1 MRKVKVYRCPI
12 CNKPYKTLTGWVG
25 HMNLEHPEHR
35 PTGFSD
41 TRYFYFCLT
50 GKTEGKCVT
59 CGKPTEWN
67 ESTQKYNR
75 FCNNPQCKVK
85 YKEVFNQRMIKKYGK
100 VSLCDDPEQQRKM
113 LKARHISGQYQFKD
127 GGKVD
132 YVGSYEKDFLKMMDM
147 FLRFKSSDIMAPS
160 PHTYSYQYEGETH
173 FYIPD
178 FFIPDLNLEVEIKD
192 ETTTHPKFL
201 AVDKVKEKLKDE
213 VLASIKAINYIKV
226 TDKKYDKFFDLLNS
240 LKDGIEDKDVVADQ
254 KTKNDLAMESTRRFY
269 KDHPTYQ
276 SAMEAMYGKNWVTEA
291 YSGQAYLPS
300 ILDKIT
306 ATGKNDIPYDV
317 EAHLKLATADPN
329 ANRTQS
335 QKEKDRD
342 TILTMIHEFGTLSD
356 TKAKR
361 KKAKEIYDFVMN
373 YNVNINLRSYPDIVA
388 HIEAPPITVNELVL
402 GKKKLT
408 FNGLALE
415 SSEKFPNWMKEYP
428 VHESS
433 ITGKG
438 LKPVY
443 VICMHTGTPLAT
455 IIQKFTKDEFS
466 HAAISFNPD
475 FSPFYSF
482 GNRQKEGTGGAGFTI
497 DNIKDRFYQERNIHW
512 AAYVVFVDNDS
523 YNLMKEK
530 IQYFVRREYVF
541 RYNLTGLLNIAVN
554 LPSENSTKF
563 FCSGFV
569 ADILQVGG
577 KNNDRSYTLYKPQDL
592 ADLYAAYE
600 VGRGE
605 SFRELDKMSIIR
617 NTDKMKRKYIQEQKK
632 NM

>member
-35 PTGFSD
+35 LAGFSD
-41 TRYFYFCLT
+41 SQYFYFCLT

-67 ESTQKYNR
+67 EATQKYNR

-178 FFIPDLNLEVEIKD
+178 FFIPDLNLEIEIKD

-213 VLASIKAINYIKV
+213 VLASIKDIKYIKI
-226 TDKKYDKFFDLLNS
+226 TDKKYDSFFNLLAS
-240 LKDGIEDKDVVADQ
+240 LKEGIEDKDIEN
-254 KTKNDLAMESTRRFY
+254 TPESRNDLAMEATMRFY
-269 KDHPTYQ
+269 KEHPTFQ
-276 SAMEAMYGKNWVTEA
+276 KAMEATYGKNWMMEA

-300 ILDKIT
+300 IMDKIDQSN
-306 ATGKNDIPYDV
+306 GDSVPYDV
-317 EAHLKLATADPN
+317 EAHMKLATADPK

-342 TILTMIHEFGTLSD
+342 TALTMIHEFGTLSD

-361 KKAKEIYDFVMN
+361 KKAKEIYEFVMN
-373 YNVNINLRSYPDIVA
+373 HNVNINLRSYPDIVA
-388 HIEAPPITVNELVL
+388 HVEAPPITVNELVL

-408 FNGLALE
+408 FNGLTLE
-415 SSEKFPNWMKEYP
+415 STERFPNWMKMHP
-428 VHESS
+428 IQESS
-433 ITGKG
+433 VTGKG

-443 VICMHTGTPLAT
+443 VVCMHIGGTPLSNMVRM
-455 IIQKFTKDEFS
+455 FTGNEFT

-475 FSPFYSF
+475 FSPLYSF
-482 GNRQKEGTGGAGFTI
+482 GKKQTTEGPTGFTVDDI
-497 DNIKDRFYQERNIHW
+497 HVPFYWDRNIHW
-512 AAYVVFVDNDS
+512 AAFVVFVDDDS

-530 IQYFVRREYVF
+530 IQWFVRRSSVF
-541 RYNLTGLLNIAVN
+541 RFNFAGILKIAAN
-554 LPSENSTKF
+554 LPSENRLKY
-563 FCSGFV
+563 FCSSFV
-569 ADILQVGG
+569 SDILQVGG
-577 KNNDRSYTLYKPQDL
+577 LNVEKSYTLYSPQDL
-592 ADLYAAYE
+592 ANLYAAYE

-605 SFRELDKMSIIR
+605 SFRELNRITIIR
-617 NTDKMKRKYIQEQKK
+617 NTDKMRRKYIQDHQNK
-632 NM
+632 

>member
-35 PTGFSD
+35 PAGFSD
-41 TRYFYFCLT
+41 SQYFYFCLT

-67 ESTQKYNR
+67 EATQKYNR

-178 FFIPDLNLEVEIKD
+178 FFIPDLNLEIEIKD

-213 VLASIKAINYIKV
+213 VLASIKDIKYIKI
-226 TDKKYDKFFDLLNS
+226 TDKKYDSFFNLLAS
-240 LKDGIEDKDVVADQ
+240 LKEGIEDKDIAN
-254 KTKNDLAMESTRRFY
+254 TPESRNDLAMEATMRFY
-269 KDHPTYQ
+269 KEHPTFQ
-276 SAMEAMYGKNWVTEA
+276 GAMEATYGKNWMMEA

-300 ILDKIT
+300 IMDKIDQSE
-306 ATGKNDIPYDV
+306 GDSVPYDV
-317 EAHLKLATADPN
+317 EAHLKLATADPK

-342 TILTMIHEFGTLSD
+342 TALTMIHEFGTLSD

-361 KKAKEIYDFVMN
+361 KKAKEIYEFVMN
-373 YNVNINLRSYPDIVA
+373 HNVNINLRSYPDIVA
-388 HIEAPPITVNELVL
+388 HVEAPPITVNELIL

-408 FNGLALE
+408 FNGLTLE
-415 SSEKFPNWMKEYP
+415 STERFPNWMKMHP
-428 VHESS
+428 IQESS
-433 ITGKG
+433 VTGKG

-443 VICMHTGTPLAT
+443 VVCMHTGGTPLSNMV
-455 IIQKFTKDEFS
+455 KMFTGNEFT

-475 FSPFYSF
+475 FSPLYSF
-482 GNRQKEGTGGAGFTI
+482 GKKQTTEGPTGFTVDDI
-497 DNIKDRFYQERNIHW
+497 HVPFYWDRNIHW
-512 AAYVVFVDNDS
+512 AAFVVFVDDDS

-530 IQYFVRREYVF
+530 IQWFVRRSSVF
-541 RYNLTGLLNIAVN
+541 RFNFAGIVKIAVN
-554 LPSENSTKF
+554 LPSENRLKY
-563 FCSGFV
+563 FCSSFV
-569 ADILQVGG
+569 SDILQVGG
-577 KNNDRSYTLYKPQDL
+577 LNVEKSYTLYSPQDL
-592 ADLYAAYE
+592 ANLYAAYE

-605 SFRELDKMSIIR
+605 SFRELNKMTIIR
-617 NTDKMKRKYIQEQKK
+617 NTDKMRRKYIQDHQNK
-632 NM
+632 

>member
-41 TRYFYFCLT
+41 SQYFYFCLT

-67 ESTQKYNR
+67 EATQKYNR

-178 FFIPDLNLEVEIKD
+178 FFIPDLNLEIEIKD

-213 VLASIKAINYIKV
+213 VLASIKDIKYIKI
-226 TDKKYDKFFDLLNS
+226 TDKKYDSFFNLLAS
-240 LKDGIEDKDVVADQ
+240 LKEGIEDKDLAN
-254 KTKNDLAMESTRRFY
+254 TPESRNDLAMEATMRFY
-269 KDHPTYQ
+269 KEHPTFQ
-276 SAMEAMYGKNWVTEA
+276 EAMEATYGKNWIMEA

-300 ILDKIT
+300 IMDKIDQSN
-306 ATGKNDIPYDV
+306 GDSVPYDV
-317 EAHLKLATADPN
+317 EAHLKLATADPK

-342 TILTMIHEFGTLSD
+342 TALTMIHEFGTLSD

-373 YNVNINLRSYPDIVA
+373 HNVNINLRSYPDIVA
-388 HIEAPPITVNELVL
+388 HVEAPPITVNELVL

-408 FNGLALE
+408 FNGLTLE
-415 SSEKFPNWMKEYP
+415 STERFPNWMKMHP
-428 VHESS
+428 IQESS
-433 ITGKG
+433 VTGKG

-443 VICMHTGTPLAT
+443 VVCMHTGGTPLSNMV
-455 IIQKFTKDEFS
+455 KMFTGNEFT

-475 FSPFYSF
+475 FSPLYSF
-482 GNRQKEGTGGAGFTI
+482 GKKQTDEGPTGFTVDDI
-497 DNIKDRFYQERNIHW
+497 HVPFYWDRNIHW
-512 AAYVVFVDNDS
+512 AAFVVFVDDDS

-530 IQYFVRREYVF
+530 IQWFVRRSSVF
-541 RYNLTGLLNIAVN
+541 RFNFAGIIKIAAN
-554 LPSENSTKF
+554 LPSENRLKY
-563 FCSGFV
+563 FCSSFV
-569 ADILQVGG
+569 SDILQVGG
-577 KNNDRSYTLYKPQDL
+577 LNVDKSYTLYSPQDL
-592 ADLYAAYE
+592 ANLYAAYE

-605 SFRELDKMSIIR
+605 SFRELNKMSIIR
-617 NTDKMKRKYIQEQKK
+617 NTDKMRRKYIQDHQTK
-632 NM
+632 

>member
-35 PTGFSD
+35 PAGFSD

-113 LKARHISGQYQFKD
+113 LRARHISGQYQFKD

-201 AVDKVKEKLKDE
+201 AVDKVKEKLKDD
-213 VLASIKAINYIKV
+213 VLASIKEINYIKV

-240 LKDGIEDKDVVADQ
+240 LKDGIEDKDVIADQ
-254 KTKNDLAMESTRRFY
+254 ETKNDLAMESTKRFY
-269 KDHPTYQ
+269 EAHPSYQ
-276 SAMEAMYGKNWVTEA
+276 SAMEATYGKEWVTEA

-306 ATGKNDIPYDV
+306 ATSKNDIPYDV
-317 EAHLKLATADPN
+317 DAHLKLATADPN

-342 TILTMIHEFGTLSD
+342 TTLTMIHEYGILSD

-361 KKAKEIYDFVMN
+361 KKAKE
-373 YNVNINLRSYPDIVA
+373 

-415 SSEKFPNWMKEYP
+415 SSERFPNWMREYP
-428 VHESS
+428 IQESS
-433 ITGKG
+433 VTGKG

-443 VICMHTGTPLAT
+443 VICMHTGGTPLSNMVKA
-455 IIQKFTKDEFS
+455 FTGNEFT

-475 FSPFYSF
+475 FSPLYSF
-482 GNRQKEGTGGAGFTI
+482 GKKQSSEGPTGFTVDDI
-497 DNIKDRFYQERNIHW
+497 HVPFYWERDIHW
-512 AAYVVFVDNDS
+512 AAFVVFVDNDS

-530 IQYFVRREYVF
+530 IQWFVRRSTVF
-541 RYNLTGLLNIAVN
+541 RFNFAGIIKIAMN
-554 LPSENSTKF
+554 LPSEEKLKY
-563 FCSGFV
+563 FCSSFV
-569 ADILQVGG
+569 SDILQVGG
-577 KNNDRSYTLYKPQDL
+577 KNNDRSYSLYSPQNL

-605 SFRELDKMSIIR
+605 SFRELDKISIIR
-617 NTDKMKRKYIQEQKK
+617 NTDKMKRKYLQEQKK
-632 NM
+632 TV

>member
-1 MRKVKVYRCPI
+1 
-12 CNKPYKTLTGWVG
+12 
-25 HMNLEHPEHR
+25 
-35 PTGFSD
+35 
-41 TRYFYFCLT
+41 
-50 GKTEGKCVT
+50 
-59 CGKPTEWN
+59 
-67 ESTQKYNR
+67 
-75 FCNNPQCKVK
+75 
-85 YKEVFNQRMIKKYGK
+85 MIKKYGK

-113 LKARHISGQYQFKD
+113 LRARHISGQYQFKD

-201 AVDKVKEKLKDE
+201 AVDKVKEKLKDD
-213 VLASIKAINYIKV
+213 VLASIKEINYIKV

-276 SAMEAMYGKNWVTEA
+276 SAMEAMYGKDWVTEA

-317 EAHLKLATADPN
+317 EAHLKLATADPK
-329 ANRTQS
+329 ANKTQS

-342 TILTMIHEFGTLSD
+342 IVLTMIHEFGTLSD

-373 YNVNINLRSYPDIVA
+373 HNVNINLRSYPDIVA
-388 HIEAPPITVNELVL
+388 HVEAPPITVNELVL

-428 VHESS
+428 VYESS

-443 VICMHTGTPLAT
+443 VICMHTGGTPLSNMVKA
-455 IIQKFTKDEFS
+455 FTGNEFT
-466 HAAISFNPD
+466 HAALSFNSD
-475 FSPFYSF
+475 FSPLYSF
-482 GNRQKEGTGGAGFTI
+482 GKKQSSEGPTGFTVDDI
-497 DNIKDRFYQERNIHW
+497 HVPFYWDRDIHW
-512 AAYVVFVDNDS
+512 AAFVVFVDNDS

-530 IQYFVRREYVF
+530 IQWFVRRSTVF
-541 RYNLTGLLNIAVN
+541 RFNFAGIIKIAMN
-554 LPSENSTKF
+554 LPSEEKLKY
-563 FCSGFV
+563 FCSSFV
-569 ADILQVGG
+569 SDILQVGG
-577 KNNDRSYTLYKPQDL
+577 KNIDRSYSLYSPQNL

-605 SFRELDKMSIIR
+605 SFRELDKISIIR
-617 NTDKMKRKYIQEQKK
+617 NTDKMKRKYLQEQKK
-632 NM
+632 TV

>member
-35 PTGFSD
+35 PAGFSD
-41 TRYFYFCLT
+41 SQYFYFCLT

-67 ESTQKYNR
+67 EATQKYNR

-178 FFIPDLNLEVEIKD
+178 FFIPDLNLEIEIKD
-192 ETTTHPKFL
+192 EMTTHPKFL

-213 VLASIKAINYIKV
+213 VLASIKDIKYIKI
-226 TDKKYDKFFDLLNS
+226 TDKKYDSFFNLLAS
-240 LKDGIEDKDVVADQ
+240 LKEGIEDKDIANSPESR
-254 KTKNDLAMESTRRFY
+254 NDLAMEATMRFY
-269 KDHPTYQ
+269 KEHPTFQ
-276 SAMEAMYGKNWVTEA
+276 EAMETTYGKNWMMEA

-300 ILDKIT
+300 IMDKIDQSN
-306 ATGKNDIPYDV
+306 GDSVPYDV
-317 EAHLKLATADPN
+317 EAHLKLATADPK

-342 TILTMIHEFGTLSD
+342 TALTMIHEFGTLSD

-361 KKAKEIYDFVMN
+361 KKAKEIYEFVMN
-373 YNVNINLRSYPDIVA
+373 HNVNINLRSYPDIIA
-388 HIEAPPITVNELVL
+388 HVEAPPITVNELVL

-408 FNGLALE
+408 FTGLTLE
-415 SSEKFPNWMKEYP
+415 STERFPNWMKMHP
-428 VHESS
+428 IQESS
-433 ITGKG
+433 VTGKG

-443 VICMHTGTPLAT
+443 VVCMHTGGTPLSNMV
-455 IIQKFTKDEFS
+455 KMFTGNEFT

-475 FSPFYSF
+475 FSPLYSF
-482 GNRQKEGTGGAGFTI
+482 GKKQTTEGPTGFTVDDI
-497 DNIKDRFYQERNIHW
+497 HVPFYWDRNIHW
-512 AAYVVFVDNDS
+512 AAFVVFVDDDS

-530 IQYFVRREYVF
+530 IQWFVRRSSVF
-541 RYNLTGLLNIAVN
+541 RFNFAGILKIAVN
-554 LPSENSTKF
+554 LPSENRLKY
-563 FCSGFV
+563 FCSSFV
-569 ADILQVGG
+569 SDILQVGG
-577 KNNDRSYTLYKPQDL
+577 LNVEKSYTLYSPQDL
-592 ADLYAAYE
+592 ANLYAAYE

-605 SFRELDKMSIIR
+605 SFRELNKMTIIR
-617 NTDKMKRKYIQEQKK
+617 NTDKMRRKYIQDHQNK
-632 NM
+632 

>member
-41 TRYFYFCLT
+41 SQYFYFCLT

-59 CGKPTEWN
+59 CGNPTEWN
-67 ESTQKYNR
+67 EATQKYNR

-178 FFIPDLNLEVEIKD
+178 FFIPDLNLEIEIKD

-213 VLASIKAINYIKV
+213 VLASIKDIKYIKI
-226 TDKKYDKFFDLLNS
+226 TDKKYDSFFNLLAS
-240 LKDGIEDKDVVADQ
+240 LKEGIEDKDIEN
-254 KTKNDLAMESTRRFY
+254 TPESRNDLAMEATMRFY
-269 KDHPTYQ
+269 KEYPTFQ
-276 SAMEAMYGKNWVTEA
+276 EAMEATYGKNWMMEA

-300 ILDKIT
+300 IMDKIDQSN
-306 ATGKNDIPYDV
+306 GDSVPYDV
-317 EAHLKLATADPN
+317 EAHLKLATADPK

-342 TILTMIHEFGTLSD
+342 IALTMIHEFGTLSD

-361 KKAKEIYDFVMN
+361 QKAKEIYEFVMN
-373 YNVNINLRSYPDIVA
+373 HNVNINLRSYPDIVA
-388 HIEAPPITVNELVL
+388 HVEAPPITVNELVL

-408 FNGLALE
+408 FNGLTLE
-415 SSEKFPNWMKEYP
+415 STDRLPN
-428 VHESS
+428 
-433 ITGKG
+433 
-438 LKPVY
+438 
-443 VICMHTGTPLAT
+443 
-455 IIQKFTKDEFS
+455 
-466 HAAISFNPD
+466 
-475 FSPFYSF
+475 
-482 GNRQKEGTGGAGFTI
+482 
-497 DNIKDRFYQERNIHW
+497 
-512 AAYVVFVDNDS
+512 
-523 YNLMKEK
+523 
-530 IQYFVRREYVF
+530 
-541 RYNLTGLLNIAVN
+541 
-554 LPSENSTKF
+554 
-563 FCSGFV
+563 
-569 ADILQVGG
+569 
-577 KNNDRSYTLYKPQDL
+577 
-592 ADLYAAYE
+592 
-600 VGRGE
+600 
-605 SFRELDKMSIIR
+605 
-617 NTDKMKRKYIQEQKK
+617 
-632 NM
+632 

>member
-41 TRYFYFCLT
+41 SQYFYFCLT

-67 ESTQKYNR
+67 EATQKYNR

-178 FFIPDLNLEVEIKD
+178 FFIPDLNLEIEIKD

-213 VLASIKAINYIKV
+213 VLASIKDIKYIKI
-226 TDKKYDKFFDLLNS
+226 TDKKYDSFFNLLAS
-240 LKDGIEDKDVVADQ
+240 LKEGIEDKDIAN
-254 KTKNDLAMESTRRFY
+254 TPESRNDLAMEATMRFY
-269 KDHPTYQ
+269 KEYPTFQ
-276 SAMEAMYGKNWVTEA
+276 EAMEATYGKNWMMEA

-300 ILDKIT
+300 IMDKIDQSN
-306 ATGKNDIPYDV
+306 GDSVPYDV
-317 EAHLKLATADPN
+317 EAHLKLATADPK

-342 TILTMIHEFGTLSD
+342 IALTMIHEFGTLSD

-361 KKAKEIYDFVMN
+361 KKAKEIYEFVMN
-373 YNVNINLRSYPDIVA
+373 HNVNINLRSYPDIVA
-388 HIEAPPITVNELVL
+388 HVEAPPITVNELVL

-408 FNGLALE
+408 FNGLTLE
-415 SSEKFPNWMKEYP
+415 STERFPNWMKMHP
-428 VHESS
+428 IQESS
-433 ITGKG
+433 VTGKG

-443 VICMHTGTPLAT
+443 VVCMHTGGTPLSNMV
-455 IIQKFTKDEFS
+455 KMFTGNEFT

-475 FSPFYSF
+475 FSPLYSF
-482 GNRQKEGTGGAGFTI
+482 GKKQTSEGPTGFTVDDI
-497 DNIKDRFYQERNIHW
+497 HVPFYWDRNIHW
-512 AAYVVFVDNDS
+512 AAFVVFVDDDS

-530 IQYFVRREYVF
+530 IQWFVRRSSVF
-541 RYNLTGLLNIAVN
+541 RFNFAGILKIAVN
-554 LPSENSTKF
+554 LPSENRLKY
-563 FCSGFV
+563 FCSSFV
-569 ADILQVGG
+569 SDILQVGG
-577 KNNDRSYTLYKPQDL
+577 LNVEKSYTLYSPQDL
-592 ADLYAAYE
+592 ANLYAAYE

-605 SFRELDKMSIIR
+605 SFRELNKMTIIR
-617 NTDKMKRKYIQEQKK
+617 NTDKMRRKYIQDHQNK
-632 NM
+632 